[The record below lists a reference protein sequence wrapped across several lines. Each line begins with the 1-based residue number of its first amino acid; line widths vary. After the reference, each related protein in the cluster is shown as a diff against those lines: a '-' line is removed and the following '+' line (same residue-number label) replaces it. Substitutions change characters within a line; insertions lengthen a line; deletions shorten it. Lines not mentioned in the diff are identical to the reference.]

1 MPSNVEIKA
10 VIRDYERQKELAERI
25 SGSPPIAID
34 QEDTFYRVSQ
44 GRLKLRR
51 FSGDQGELIYY
62 ERCDSRGPKASN
74 YSIYPTNSPNTLNQL
89 LTSSL
94 GVYGVV
100 RKKRQLYQA
109 DHTRIHL
116 DDVEGLGLFLE
127 LEVVL
132 QPDQTM
138 EDGVRI
144 AAEFMQ
150 RLEIDEQDLIQGA
163 YVDLLT
169 ARSD

>member
-1 MPSNVEIKA
+1 M
-10 VIRDYERQKELAERI
+10 
-25 SGSPPIAID
+25 
-34 QEDTFYRVSQ
+34 
-44 GRLKLRR
+44 
-51 FSGDQGELIYY
+51 
-62 ERCDSRGPKASN
+62 
-74 YSIYPTNSPNTLNQL
+74 LNQL

-94 GVYGVV
+94 RVYGVV